1 MNFFIMFKFEQ
12 FRQTTIMYVYRE
24 IEMFNEALQ

>member
-1 MNFFIMFKFEQ
+1 MFKFEQ